1 MPTSSNPLPPP
12 NPHSESEL
20 HQSKLQQKAETTQP
34 LEDTIPNKTSTE
46 AANDSLPTK
55 EGATTEGTPADED
68 SQRSVAHTSSTEE
81 NRTPQNSNG
90 KDLNFYNFFSKRPVL
105 NWILLIVASLS
116 FIAAIYQII
125 AIYNI
130 SIKHLEE
137 TQRLAT
143 DYKKPVSER
152 IANINN
158 TRDLFHLNTNILIAF
173 ITVLV
178 LSSIRPILILFWP
191 IKKTT
196 LLLLAILIN
205 ALTFLAVFALH
216 YFEYPES
223 NTAKVIATL
232 FFTITSISILL
243 VFMHTPAQQGETYT
257 NKAKK
262 IHYAKFTILPSLTI
276 FSAVSLTLLIDTI
289 STFLFDKSA
298 PKKTP
303 DFLDEFFSD
312 PDNIKI
318 LFLTLFMSL
327 ILNFIYAISTVS
339 IIEEIFEE
347 KRQARNEREP
357 AERDEKDVGLPSG
370 KEGESIK
377 STLTSH
383 IKSLALLLPLS
394 ASTVFILALIHNT
407 QVVNNDLSTA
417 IQITSIQFADSKY
430 TWLTIIFSMLLIA
443 YISAIPN
450 FLLPQCFDSTE
461 FLFHTNGNKNTQ
473 REVDYLYTRILLVSS
488 TLIFFSAL
496 INYQI
501 LKVLSPKDLIVLLLL
516 AAFLS
521 LAICNPRVRAIFER
535 EYVLKEASEVRHN
548 QGKEK
553 LLSITLIIA
562 IIILPSVI
570 NVGIIPNLVKGV
582 SDMITSPGDTLG
594 SVETDYSCVFSND
607 ISKKDSISFGVITET
622 KSDSVHI
629 FTPTYDYGRHA
640 YGKKIDDK
648 YIHLNSLSEA
658 QVKVPAGYHIEKFNN
673 TKHRYNMY
681 TGKCEYTET
690 RYSIIITNNQE
701 NQNRPPRKF

>member
-1 MPTSSNPLPPP
+1 M
-12 NPHSESEL
+12 
-20 HQSKLQQKAETTQP
+20 
-34 LEDTIPNKTSTE
+34 
-46 AANDSLPTK
+46 
-55 EGATTEGTPADED
+55 
-68 SQRSVAHTSSTEE
+68 
-81 NRTPQNSNG
+81 
-90 KDLNFYNFFSKRPVL
+90 
-105 NWILLIVASLS
+105 
-116 FIAAIYQII
+116 
-125 AIYNI
+125 
-130 SIKHLEE
+130 
-137 TQRLAT
+137 
-143 DYKKPVSER
+143 
-152 IANINN
+152 
-158 TRDLFHLNTNILIAF
+158 
-173 ITVLV
+173 
-178 LSSIRPILILFWP
+178 
-191 IKKTT
+191 
-196 LLLLAILIN
+196 
-205 ALTFLAVFALH
+205 
-216 YFEYPES
+216 
-223 NTAKVIATL
+223 
-232 FFTITSISILL
+232 
-243 VFMHTPAQQGETYT
+243 
-257 NKAKK
+257 
-262 IHYAKFTILPSLTI
+262 I
-276 FSAVSLTLLIDTI
+276 F
-289 STFLFDKSA
+289 
-298 PKKTP
+298 
-303 DFLDEFFSD
+303 
-312 PDNIKI
+312 
-318 LFLTLFMSL
+318 
-327 ILNFIYAISTVS
+327 NFIYAISIVS
-339 IIEEIFEE
+339 IIEEIFEK
-347 KRQARNEREP
+347 KRQKRGEGEP
-357 AERDEKDVGLPSG
+357 TKKDEEVASG
-370 KEGESIK
+370 GEGESIK

-383 IKSLALLLPLS
+383 VKSLVLLLPLS

-417 IQITSIQFADSKY
+417 IQITSIQFVDSKY
-430 TWLTIIFSMLLIA
+430 AWLTITFSMLLIA
-443 YISAIPN
+443 YISAIPH

-521 LAICNPRVRAIFER
+521 LAICNPRVRALFER
-535 EYVLKEASEVRHN
+535 EYVLKDASEVRHN

-640 YGKKIDDK
+640 YGKKLDDK

-681 TGKCEYTET
+681 TGKCEYTKT
-690 RYSIIITNNQE
+690 RYSIIITNNQG
-701 NQNRPPRKF
+701 NQNRPPHKY